1 MISADETRRGLCSRH
16 PAFSLAETAISI
28 LLVGGLVVA
37 ALNTVGASVAGREF
51 TRNRGRGDLLAH
63 HLMSEILRQSY
74 EEPVDTP
81 TMGRESGESGGSR
94 SSYDDVDDYDGWV
107 SSPPEE
113 KNGTALADL
122 TGWERSVT
130 VEFVDPNMLTTVSA
144 TETGVKRI
152 TVTVRH
158 HGVDKA
164 SLTSIKTIA
173 SE

>member
-1 MISADETRRGLCSRH
+1 MINADYTRRGSRSRQ

-81 TMGRESGESGGSR
+81 KWGRESGESGGSR
-94 SSYDDVDDYDGWV
+94 PDYDDVDDYDGWA

-113 KNGTALADL
+113 RDGTALADL
-122 TGWERSVT
+122 DAWERSVV
-130 VEFVDPNMLTTVSA
+130 VEFVDPNVLTTVSA

>member
-94 SSYDDVDDYDGWV
+94 SSYDDVDDYDGWAA
-107 SSPPEE
+107 SPPEDKDGIE
-113 KNGTALADL
+113 LTDL
-122 TGWERSVT
+122 NGWERSVA
-130 VEFVDPNMLTTVSA
+130 VEFVDRDSLINFSA
-144 TETGVKRI
+144 SDTGVKRI
-152 TVTVRH
+152 IVTVRRD
-158 HGVDKA
+158 GVDKA

>member
-1 MISADETRRGLCSRH
+1 MISADHTRRGSRCLH

-28 LLVGGLVVA
+28 LLVGGLVVV

-74 EEPVDTP
+74 QEPIDTP
-81 TMGRESGESGGSR
+81 TMGREAGEGGGSR
-94 SSYDDVDDYDGWV
+94 TAYDDVDDYDGWA

-113 KNGTALADL
+113 KDGTALAHL
-122 TGWERSVT
+122 TGWERSVA
-130 VEFVDPNMLTTVSA
+130 VEFVDPNSLSTVRT

-152 TVTVRH
+152 TVTVRRD
-158 HGVDKA
+158 GVDKA
-164 SLTSIKTIA
+164 SLMSIKTIA

>member
-1 MISADETRRGLCSRH
+1 MINADHTRRGSRCLH
-16 PAFSLAETAISI
+16 PAFSLVETALSI

-74 EEPVDTP
+74 QEPVDTP

-94 SSYDDVDDYDGWV
+94 SSYDDVDDYDGWA

-113 KNGTALADL
+113 KNGSALADL
-122 TGWERSVT
+122 TGWERSVV
-130 VEFVDPNMLTTVSA
+130 VEFVDPNVLTTVSA